1 MFSLATFQSVTD
13 IMDGAYIYCFWK
25 TSVYIVVEGKKSVKL
40 YEQSVHLFPDELRF
54 VPEVAVRI
62 WRV

>member
-1 MFSLATFQSVTD
+1 MFSLVTFN
-13 IMDGAYIYCFWK
+13 IMPESMRGAYIYCFWK
-25 TSVYIVVEGKKSVKL
+25 YSVYTGGDGRKSVKL
-40 YEQSVHLFPDELRF
+40 YEERIHIFEDELRF